1 MNIFT
6 DIIYKQG
13 KDGRIFQLHWKY
25 RFDPVTLAVV
35 GTTMAAG
42 GQVYS
47 GMAANAQGKSE
58 QNMENYNAALSE
70 REAGMTEQR
79 TALQQKQQAEEASRR
94 QSTMKAGLGASGV
107 VSTEGSPLL
116 IQAEQASQDE
126 FQNLLV
132 GYQGQQ
138 EATAL
143 RSGAT
148 LNRMEGKVARQKG
161 KAGMTAGFIGAGSTL
176 MSGFANSGMFAKSPG
191 ATPGG
196 SPLSGGP
203 KTDFSWKGMANR

>member
-1 MNIFT
+1 MIAAM
-6 DIIYKQG
+6 
-13 KDGRIFQLHWKY
+13 
-25 RFDPVTLAVV
+25 AV
-35 GTTMAAG
+35 MAAG
-42 GQVYS
+42 KIYE

-58 QNMENYNAALSE
+58 QNMANYNAALSE
-70 REAGMTEQR
+70 REANMTEQK
-79 TALQQKQQAEEASRR
+79 TAYQQKLQAEEASRR
-94 QSTMKAGLGASGV
+94 QSTMRAGLGASGV

-161 KAGMTAGFIGAGSTL
+161 KAGLTAGFIGAGSSL
-176 MSGFANSGMFAKSPG
+176 MSSFSGAAG
-191 ATPGG
+191 TG
-196 SPLSGGP
+196 SASNG
-203 KTDFSWKGMANR
+203 

>member
-25 RFDPVTLAVV
+25 RFDPVSALLIGGAVA
-35 GTTMAAG
+35 GAG

-47 GMAANAQGKSE
+47 GMAANAEGKSA
-58 QNMENYNAALSE
+58 QNMANYNSQLAE
-70 REAGMTEQR
+70 REANMTEQR

-94 QSTMKAGLGASGV
+94 QSTMRAGLGASGV

-143 RSGAT
+143 RSEAT
-148 LNRMEGKVARQKG
+148 LQRQQGKMARKSG
-161 KAGMTAGFIGAGSTL
+161 KNAMIGSFIGAGSSL
-176 MSGFANSGMFAKSPG
+176 MSGFGSAMTPANPDKALAAKHGISYSG
-191 ATPGG
+191 
-196 SPLSGGP
+196 
-203 KTDFSWKGMANR
+203 NR